1 METRLKFSTRTAT
14 KANLEKAIGKQT
26 IFDRIKNKAVKE
38 KVALRPLFYKISD
51 NWMKEEEL
59 KWHDFD
65 LDEQNE
71 LLTAVQKHLTIQ
83 QSTALELEAQKR
95 WVIYTQ
101 SFGNQLFAPFFY
113 WKKIKNDLV
122 PQWNVLANKKS
133 VELAKEFDDRHEKET
148 VERLKLKA
156 VLKSLAAQNTVS
168 TTEKISATVEPFHFA
183 HLQEQWDKA
192 VRTQLAS
199 LKQKSAYRI
208 RRMKEFGI
216 LKAGDIPNKKLEI
229 WLDEM
234 LLVEKEISPYIPFVK
249 KAFLMALPN
258 KTSVEFNPYQHSHD
272 GIEFDPET
280 TQDQH
285 KWLRGEV
292 MKTLHAKVGKADAEQ
307 VNTFALDFSG
317 SMRHHKMR
325 NLFKMLYLM
334 VMGLEGR
341 KSYDAFHFF
350 GTEFI
355 ETVNFSHQHTN
366 RSLLFKILRQIA
378 RIDAKGV
385 YYGGIGGTNMSEGII
400 QSHERIKTFSK
411 KLKQQYPERFFLK
424 SIFVITDGEPSLG
437 IHIPE
442 KLHEEIERRR
452 KNSNIAIKGIYLKP
466 EKEKYASFM
475 ERIFGK
481 NHFIET
487 SDFAEAIQRL
497 IYIMTQTYKQQRNE
511 LRQQKIKEK
520 YERNRNL
527 YK

>member
-1 METRLKFSTRTAT
+1 
-14 KANLEKAIGKQT
+14 
-26 IFDRIKNKAVKE
+26 
-38 KVALRPLFYKISD
+38 
-51 NWMKEEEL
+51 
-59 KWHDFD
+59 
-65 LDEQNE
+65 
-71 LLTAVQKHLTIQ
+71 
-83 QSTALELEAQKR
+83 
-95 WVIYTQ
+95 
-101 SFGNQLFAPFFY
+101 
-113 WKKIKNDLV
+113 
-122 PQWNVLANKKS
+122 
-133 VELAKEFDDRHEKET
+133 
-148 VERLKLKA
+148 
-156 VLKSLAAQNTVS
+156 
-168 TTEKISATVEPFHFA
+168 
-183 HLQEQWDKA
+183 
-192 VRTQLAS
+192 
-199 LKQKSAYRI
+199 
-208 RRMKEFGI
+208 
-216 LKAGDIPNKKLEI
+216 
-229 WLDEM
+229 M